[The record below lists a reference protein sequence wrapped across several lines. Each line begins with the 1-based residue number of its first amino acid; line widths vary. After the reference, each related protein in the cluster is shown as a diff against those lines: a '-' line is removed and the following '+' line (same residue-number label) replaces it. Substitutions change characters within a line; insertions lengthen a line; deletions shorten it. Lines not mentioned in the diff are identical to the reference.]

1 VITSSNTLRAQ
12 FGSRYL
18 ASMRTNAEE
27 FAGASGVCGA
37 RSVST
42 VKHES
47 TMAWSRICPPL
58 GYRQRENDP
67 GRALASRGLTGVSGA
82 MGGRPEKA

>member
-37 RSVST
+37 RLVSIA
-42 VKHES
+42 KHES
-47 TMAWSRICPPL
+47 KMDWLRICPPL
-58 GYRQRENDP
+58 GYRQQ
-67 GRALASRGLTGVSGA
+67 G
-82 MGGRPEKA
+82 K